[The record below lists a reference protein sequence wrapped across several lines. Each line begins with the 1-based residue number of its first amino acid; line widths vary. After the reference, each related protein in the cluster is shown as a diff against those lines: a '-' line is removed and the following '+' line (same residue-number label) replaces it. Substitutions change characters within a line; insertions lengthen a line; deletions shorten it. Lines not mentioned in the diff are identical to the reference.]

1 MQPALVGLDTDC
13 HANTRLPRIGGG
25 RASGMEAASTPP
37 LRKPRAQRG
46 VAACFSSAQAPR
58 SAAQKHNAARQI
70 GYNGNDFHLPTLA

>member
-1 MQPALVGLDTDC
+1 
-13 HANTRLPRIGGG
+13 
-25 RASGMEAASTPP
+25 MEAASTPP